1 MADPD
6 PWTDAKMAENDG
18 RGFASPPDELHD
30 RVGGRI
36 RARLLLHASRGWLTV
51 GLVVLTWAA
60 LVGLTQL
67 PGVDLPGAMGASDP
81 ASTLFQALV
90 GSIITGVTIVVTIT
104 QLVLSQEL
112 GPLNDQR
119 QRMDG
124 AMDFRE
130 RVEDLLGVPAAPP
143 EPSAFL
149 RAIAET
155 IDDHALALRD
165 AAAEQLDH
173 DDLDDRPSWEEVH
186 EYAELVLDVT
196 GEVGEELRGAQFGT
210 FAVVAAALDLNYS
223 WRIYVGRR
231 LARDED
237 SPLHDDEHGASR
249 EHLDALLELLA
260 LFAPAREHFKTL
272 YFEWELSNLSR
283 RILVLAG
290 PALVTAMA
298 ALLLLDSPAPPAGT
312 TFGIA
317 NAIWFVTGAATIS
330 ITPFVLLASY
340 IVRIITVA
348 KLTLAAGPF
357 ILRETNR
364 SHEIEW
370 GA

>member
-1 MADPD
+1 MAD
-6 PWTDAKMAENDG
+6 NDG

-36 RARLLLHASRGWLTV
+36 RAWLLLHASRGWLTV
-51 GLVVLTWAA
+51 GLLVVTLAG

-67 PGVDLPGAMGASDP
+67 PGVDLVAAMRDADP
-81 ASTLFQALV
+81 SSTLFQALV

-104 QLVLSQEL
+104 QLVLSQQL
-112 GPLNDQR
+112 GPLGDQR

-130 RVEDLLGVPAAPP
+130 RVEELLDVPAAPP

-149 RAIAET
+149 RAITET

-165 AAAEQLDH
+165 AATAQLERK
-173 DDLDDRPSWEEVH
+173 DLGDRPSWEEVH
-186 EYAELVLDVT
+186 DYAELVLDVSS
-196 GEVGEELRGAQFGT
+196 EVGEELRGAQFGT

-237 SPLHDDEHGASR
+237 SPLHDDEHTETRA
-249 EHLDALLELLA
+249 HLDALLELLA

-290 PALVTAMA
+290 PALITAMA
-298 ALLLLDSPAPPAGT
+298 ALLLLDSPGPPAGT

-317 NAIWFVTGAATIS
+317 NAVWLVSGAATIS
-330 ITPFVLLASY
+330 VTPFVLLTSY
-340 IVRIITVA
+340 ILRIITVA

>member
-1 MADPD
+1 MAD
-6 PWTDAKMAENDG
+6 NDG

-36 RARLLLHASRGWLTV
+36 RAWLLLHASRGWLTV
-51 GLVVLTWAA
+51 GLLVVTLAG

-67 PGVDLPGAMGASDP
+67 PGVDLVAAMRDADP
-81 ASTLFQALV
+81 SSTLFQALV

-112 GPLNDQR
+112 GPLGDQR

-130 RVEDLLGVPAAPP
+130 RVEELLDVPAAPP

-165 AAAEQLDH
+165 AATAQLERK
-173 DDLDDRPSWEEVH
+173 DLGDRPSWEEVH
-186 EYAELVLDVT
+186 DYAELVLDVSS
-196 GEVGEELRGAQFGT
+196 EVGEELRGAQFGT
-210 FAVVAAALDLNYS
+210 FAVVAAALELNYS

-237 SPLHDDEHGASR
+237 SPLHDDEHTDTRA
-249 EHLDALLELLA
+249 HLDALLELLA

-290 PALVTAMA
+290 PALITAMA
-298 ALLLLDSPAPPAGT
+298 ALLLLDSPGPPAGT

-317 NAIWFVTGAATIS
+317 NAVWLVSGAATIS
-330 ITPFVLLASY
+330 VTPFVLLTSY
-340 IVRIITVA
+340 ILRIITVA

>member
-1 MADPD
+1 M
-6 PWTDAKMAENDG
+6 TDRDG

-30 RVGGRI
+30 RVGGRV
-36 RARLLLHASRGWLTV
+36 RTWLLLHASRGWLTV
-51 GLVVLTWAA
+51 GLVVATLAA
-60 LVGLTQL
+60 LVLAAQL

-81 ASTLFQALV
+81 SSTLFQALV

-112 GPLNDQR
+112 GPLRDQR

-124 AMDFRE
+124 AMDFRQ
-130 RVEDLLGVPAAPP
+130 RVEELLGVLAAPP

-155 IDDHALALRD
+155 VDDRATALLE
-165 AAAEQLDH
+165 AAQEQLDR
-173 DDLDDRPSWEEVH
+173 DDLDDRPSWEEVRD
-186 EYAELVLDVT
+186 YAELVLDVS
-196 GEVGEELRGAQFGT
+196 GEVADELDGAQFGT

-223 WRIYVGRR
+223 WRLYVGRR

-237 SPLHDDEHGASR
+237 SPLQDDEHAACH
-249 EHLDALLELLA
+249 ETLEELLELLA

-272 YFEWELSNLSR
+272 YFEWELSDLSR

-298 ALLLLDSPAPPAGT
+298 ALLLLDSPAPPVGT
-312 TFGIA
+312 TFGVA
-317 NAIWFVTGAATIS
+317 NAVWLVSGAATIS
-330 ITPFVLLASY
+330 VAPFLLLASY
-340 IVRIITVA
+340 ILRIITVA

-357 ILRETNR
+357 ILRQTNR
-364 SHEIEW
+364 RHEIDW
-370 GA
+370 GG